1 MDIFIRLHHAKG
13 EKLFDFL
20 NVGICCNVNKMII
33 SPCHALMGS
42 WFQMWFKLSMMWLEN
57 LRLVHD
63 LIRGSLVNYTKKISM
78 ELVVVLFV
86 GVKLIPH
93 VTPTLGPSSFSFLT
107 PFVILIEDHISLF
120 LQCESWCYWKTFFIG
135 EFLHLPT
142 ILLVTFIHH
151 IF

>member
-1 MDIFIRLHHAKG
+1 
-13 EKLFDFL
+13 
-20 NVGICCNVNKMII
+20 
-33 SPCHALMGS
+33 MG
-42 WFQMWFKLSMMWLEN
+42 LEN
-57 LRLVHD
+57 FRLVHD

-120 LQCESWCYWKTFFIG
+120 LQCES
-135 EFLHLPT
+135 
-142 ILLVTFIHH
+142 
-151 IF
+151 